1 MGAAG
6 SIQAQAQSNPESF
19 PEKLDEAQCKAY
31 CVEESDWDPEKFKA
45 KAVDGFVTREVFLA
59 EIAKSKNFYDEEK
72 IKNRLAPLEGKFS
85 SPEYYATLPAKFKK
99 VAERHPQMVQP
110 DDWKGA
116 MVKQILEDL
125 EVTSLTKT
133 LTDQEMMNDDGDIL
147 LGTMDKESLWEIFDA
162 SEEESPDDVRA
173 FVECHTLLASNAKN
187 ASQSV

>member
-6 SIQAQAQSNPESF
+6 SIQAQANQGAI

-45 KAVDGFVTREVFLA
+45 NAVDGFVTREVFLEA
-59 EIAKSKNFYDEEK
+59 IGKSKNFYDEEK
-72 IKNRLAPLEGKFS
+72 IKNALAPLEGKFS
-85 SPEYYATLPAKFKK
+85 SPEYFATLQAKFAK
-99 VAERHPQMVQP
+99 VAERHPRMVQP

-116 MVKQILEDL
+116 MVKEILELL

-173 FVECHTLLASNAKN
+173 FVECHHLLTKQPINS
-187 ASQSV
+187 

>member
-31 CVEESDWDPEKFKA
+31 CVEWREEDAAKFKEH
-45 KAVDGFVTREVFLA
+45 AVEGFVTKEVFLA

-72 IKNRLAPLEGKFS
+72 IKNALAPLEGKFS

-116 MVKQILEDL
+116 MVKEILELL

>member
-6 SIQAQAQSNPESF
+6 SVQAAAQNPESI

-31 CVEESDWDPEKFKA
+31 CVEWGDEEATKFKDN
-45 KAVDGFVTREVFLA
+45 AVEGFVTKELFLDA
-59 EIAKSKNFYDEEK
+59 INKSKNFYDEEK
-72 IKNRLAPLEGKFS
+72 IKNALTPLEGKFS
-85 SPEYYATLPAKFKK
+85 SPEYFKTLPAKFKK
-99 VAERHPQMVQP
+99 VADKHPQMVQP

-116 MVKQILEDL
+116 MVKEILELL

-162 SEEESPDDVRA
+162 SEEEAPDDVRA
-173 FVECHTLLASNAKN
+173 FVEIHTLLASNAKN
-187 ASQSV
+187 ASQAV